1 MALATI
7 PGYPRIGKKR
17 QLKRALEGFWSRKR
31 SAAELEATAASV
43 RHDAWATQLAAGLD
57 QVPVNDF
64 SLYDSMLDVAVMVGA
79 IPDRFRWDG
88 EPVDHALLFA
98 MARGSL
104 GQHPAAALDMTK
116 WFDTNYHYLAPELAA
131 GQQFHLTANTP
142 LAALREAQAQGVPA
156 RPVLIGPLTFLR
168 LSRMTDG
175 SSPLALLDRLLPVYE
190 EVLAQLADAGAAW
203 IQLDEPILATDCTAA
218 DQQALYE
225 AYTRLSAAAGSAKL
239 LVQTAYG
246 DVRDAYTTLI
256 ALPVAGIGLDLS
268 ARGAHNLALIQQH
281 GFPDDTW
288 LAAGVIDGRNIWT
301 ANLGAALD
309 TLEQVQ
315 QHVSPDRL
323 LVSASCSLLHVPH
336 DVRLEAELPAEIV
349 PWLAFAEQK
358 LGEIVTLTRGV
369 NAGHNAIRAELDANR
384 AVVTAAAASP
394 LRQNT
399 AVRQALAD
407 LPPVAT
413 DRGATYAERAA
424 AQQQRLRL
432 PELPSTTIGSFP
444 QTPEVRAA
452 RAAFESGSLSAPDY
466 DAFIAAQIADVIA
479 RQEQIGLDVL
489 VHGEAE
495 RNDMVQYF
503 GEQLEGFAF
512 TQHGWVQSYGSRCVR
527 PPILFGDVSRPH
539 PMTVRWATYAQSLT
553 VRPVKGM
560 LTGPVTIL
568 NWSFVRD
575 DQPREQSCRQLAL
588 AIRAEVRDLDRA
600 GIAIIQID
608 EPALREGLPL
618 RHTEQAAYLDWAVA
632 CFRIAAGGARPAT
645 QIQTHMCYSE
655 FGEIFDEITALDADV
670 LLIENAR
677 SGTELLEIFR
687 TEGYAKGIGP
697 GVYDI
702 HSPRVPERADFVAA
716 LQRILSVLP
725 AGLVWVNPDC
735 GLKTRQ
741 PEEVWPALENMVA
754 AAQEVREHV
763 LAPS

>member
-17 QLKRALEGFWSRKR
+17 QLKRALEGYWSGKR
-31 SAAELEATAASV
+31 TADDLEATAASV
-43 RHDAWATQLAAGLD
+43 RLDAWATQQAVGLD

-64 SLYDSMLDVAVMVGA
+64 SLYDNVLDVAVMVGA
-79 IPDRFRWDG
+79 IPERFRWDG
-88 EPVDHALLFA
+88 GLVDHPLYFA

-104 GQHPAAALDMTK
+104 GEHPAAALDMTK
-116 WFDTNYHYLAPELAA
+116 WFDTNYHYLAPELSAD
-131 GQQFHLTANTP
+131 QPFRLTRNTP

-156 RPVLIGPLTFLR
+156 RPVLVGPLTFLR

-190 EVLAQLADAGAAW
+190 QVVAELAAAGATW
-203 IQLDEPILATDCTAA
+203 IQLDEPILATDCTVE
-218 DQQALYE
+218 DLQALQD
-225 AYTRLSAAAGSAKL
+225 AYSRLVAAAGSAKL

-246 DVRDAYTTLI
+246 DVRDAYETLI

-268 ARGAHNLALIQQH
+268 ARGSHNLALLQQF
-281 GFPDDTW
+281 GFPTGKW

-301 ANLGAALD
+301 ADLNAAMD
-309 TLEQVQ
+309 TLEQAL
-315 QHVSPDRL
+315 QHVSRDRL
-323 LVSASCSLLHVPH
+323 MISASCSLLHVPY
-336 DVRLEAELPAEIV
+336 DVRLETGLPAEIV

-358 LGEIVTLTRGV
+358 LAEIVTLTRGV
-369 NAGHNAIRAELDANR
+369 NAGREAIRTELAANH
-384 AVVTAAAASP
+384 AVISAAAASP
-394 LRQNT
+394 LRQNA

-413 DRGATYAERAA
+413 NRGAAYPERAA
-424 AQQQRLRL
+424 AQKERLHL

-452 RAAFESGSLSAPDY
+452 RAAFESGNLAAPDY

-527 PPILFGDVSRPH
+527 PPILFGDVSRPR

-553 VRPVKGM
+553 ERPVKGM

-588 AIRAEVRDLDRA
+588 AIRAEVRDLDNA

-618 RHTEQAAYLDWAVA
+618 RHAEQAAYLDWAVA
-632 CFRIAAGGARPAT
+632 CFRIAASGAQPAT

-655 FGEIFDEITALDADV
+655 FGEIFDEIAALDADV

-716 LQRILSVLP
+716 LQGILSVLP
-725 AGLVWVNPDC
+725 AERVWVNPDC

-741 PEEVWPALENMVA
+741 PEEVWPALANMVA
-754 AAQEVREHV
+754 AAREVREHV

>member
-17 QLKRALEGFWSRKR
+17 QLKRALEGFWSGKR
-31 SAAELEATAASV
+31 TAADLETTAATV
-43 RHDAWATQLAAGLD
+43 RRDAWAAQLVTGLD
-57 QVPVNDF
+57 QLPVNDF

-79 IPDRFRWDG
+79 IPERFRWNGDM
-88 EPVDHALLFA
+88 VDHRLSFA

-104 GQHPAAALDMTK
+104 GEHPAAALDMTK
-116 WFDTNYHYLAPELAA
+116 WFDTNYHYLAPELSAD
-131 GQQFHLTANTP
+131 QQFRLTTNTP
-142 LAALREAQAQGVPA
+142 LAALREAQAQDIPA

-190 EVLAQLADAGAAW
+190 QVTAQLAGAGADW
-203 IQLDEPILATDCTAA
+203 IQFDEPILATDCTTE
-218 DQQALYE
+218 DLQAL
-225 AYTRLSAAAGSAKL
+225 AAIYTRFSVAAGSAKL

-246 DVRDAYTTLI
+246 DVRDAYATLI
-256 ALPVAGIGLDLS
+256 GLPVAGIGLDLS
-268 ARGAHNLALIQQH
+268 ARGAHNLALLQQH
-281 GFPDDTW
+281 GFPEDKW

-301 ANLGAALD
+301 ANLNAAMD

-315 QHVSPDRL
+315 QHVSPDHL
-323 LVSASCSLLHVPH
+323 LVSASCSLLHVPY
-336 DVRLEAELPAEIV
+336 DVRVETELPPEIV

-358 LGEIVTLTRGV
+358 LGEIVTLTHGV
-369 NAGHNAIRAELDANR
+369 NAGRAAIQAELDANR
-384 AVVTAAAASP
+384 AVIAAAAASP
-394 LRQNT
+394 LRQNA
-399 AVRQALAD
+399 AVRQALAG

-424 AQQQRLRL
+424 AQQQRLHL

-452 RAAFESGSLSAPDY
+452 RAAFEGGSLSAADY
-466 DAFIAAQIADVIA
+466 DGFIAGQIAEVIA

-503 GEQLEGFAF
+503 GEQLAGFAF

-527 PPILFGDVSRPH
+527 PPILFGDVARPH

-553 VRPVKGM
+553 ERPVKGM

-588 AIRAEVRDLDRA
+588 AIRAEVRDLDNA

-618 RHTEQAAYLDWAVA
+618 RHADQAAYLDWAVA
-632 CFRIAAGGARPAT
+632 CFRIAAGGAQPAT

-655 FGEIFDEITALDADV
+655 FGEIFNEIAALDADV

-687 TEGYAKGIGP
+687 TEGYARGIGP

-716 LQRILSVLP
+716 LEGILTVLP
-725 AGLVWVNPDC
+725 AERVWVNPDC

-754 AAQEVREHV
+754 AAQEVREHM

>member
-17 QLKRALEGFWSRKR
+17 QLKRALEGYWSGKR
-31 SAAELEATAASV
+31 SAADLEAAAASV
-43 RHDAWATQLAAGLD
+43 RQDAWATQQAAGLD

-64 SLYDSMLDVAVMVGA
+64 SLYDTMLDIAAMVGA
-79 IPDRFRWDG
+79 VPERFRWDG
-88 EPVDHALLFA
+88 GTIAHPLYFA

-104 GQHPAAALDMTK
+104 GNHPAAALDMTK
-116 WFDTNYHYLAPELAA
+116 WFDTNYHYLAPELSAN
-131 GQQFHLTANTP
+131 QQFRLIQNTA
-142 LAALREAQAQGVPA
+142 LAALREAQAQGIPA
-156 RPVLIGPLTFLR
+156 RPVLIGPITFLR

-175 SSPLALLDRLLPVYE
+175 SSPLALLDRLLPAYE
-190 EVLAQLADAGAAW
+190 EVIAQLASAGADW
-203 IQLDEPILATDCTAA
+203 IQLDEPILATDCTAE
-218 DQQALYE
+218 DLQALRN
-225 AYTRLSAAAGSAKL
+225 AYSRLSTAAGSAKL

-246 DVRDAYTTLI
+246 DVRDAYTSLI

-268 ARGAHNLALIQQH
+268 ARGAHNLELLQQH
-281 GFPDDTW
+281 GFPDDKW
-288 LAAGVIDGRNIWT
+288 LAVGVIDGRNIWT
-301 ANLGAALD
+301 ANLTAAMD

-315 QHVSPDRL
+315 AYVPADRL
-323 LVSASCSLLHVPH
+323 LISASCSLLHVPH
-336 DVRLEAELPAEIV
+336 DVRLETDLPPGIV

-358 LGEIVTLTRGV
+358 LAEIVTLTRGV
-369 NAGHNAIRAELDANR
+369 NAGRAAIAAELAANR
-384 AVVTAAAASP
+384 AVIDAAAASP
-394 LRQNT
+394 LRHNA

-407 LPPVAT
+407 LPADAT
-413 DRGATYAERAA
+413 ERAA
-424 AQQQRLRL
+424 PYAARAEAQRLRL
-432 PELPSTTIGSFP
+432 RLPDLPTTTIGSFP
-444 QTPEVRAA
+444 QTHEVRAA
-452 RAAFESGSLSAPDY
+452 RAAFEGGSMEEAEYETFISG
-466 DAFIAAQIADVIA
+466 QIANVIA
-479 RQEQIGLDVL
+479 QQEAIGLDVL

-503 GEQLEGFAF
+503 GEQLHGFAF

-527 PPILFGDVSRPH
+527 PPILFGDVSRPLA
-539 PMTVRWATYAQSLT
+539 MTVRWATYAQSLT
-553 VRPVKGM
+553 ERPVKGM

-575 DQPREQSCRQLAL
+575 DQPRSESCRQIAL
-588 AIRAEVRDLDRA
+588 TIREEVIDLDNA

-618 RHTEQAAYLDWAVA
+618 RHAEQAEYLDWAVA
-632 CFRIAAGGARPAT
+632 CFRIAAGGAQPAT

-655 FGEIFDEITALDADV
+655 FGEIFDEIAALDADV

-716 LQRILSVLP
+716 LQGILTVLP
-725 AGLVWVNPDC
+725 AERVWVNPDC
-735 GLKTRQ
+735 GLKTRK

-754 AAQEVREHV
+754 AAQEVREQV
-763 LAPS
+763 LATS

>member
-17 QLKRALEGFWSRKR
+17 QLKRALEGYWSGKR
-31 SAAELEATAASV
+31 SAAELEAAAASV
-43 RHDAWATQLAAGLD
+43 RQDAWSTQQAAGLD
-57 QVPVNDF
+57 QLPVNDF
-64 SLYDSMLDVAVMVGA
+64 SLYDNMLDVAVMVGA
-79 IPDRFRWDG
+79 IPERFGWDG
-88 EPVDHALLFA
+88 GPVDLPLAFA

-104 GQHPAAALDMTK
+104 GERPAAALDMTK
-116 WFDTNYHYLAPELAA
+116 WFDTNYHYLAPELSAN
-131 GQQFHLTANTP
+131 QQFRLTSNTP
-142 LAALREAQAQGVPA
+142 LATLREARAQGFPA
-156 RPVLIGPLTFLR
+156 RPTLIGPLTFLR

-190 EVLAQLADAGAAW
+190 EVVAQLAEAGAEW
-203 IQLDEPILATDCTAA
+203 IQLDESILATGCSPEDL
-218 DQQALYE
+218 QALQL
-225 AYTRLSAAAGSAKL
+225 AYSRLAAAAGAAKL
-239 LVQTAYG
+239 LVQTVYG
-246 DVRDAYTTLI
+246 DVRDAYATLI
-256 ALPVAGIGLDLS
+256 TLPVGGIGLDLS
-268 ARGAHNLALIQQH
+268 ARGAHNLALLQQY
-281 GFPDDTW
+281 GYPEDKW
-288 LAAGVIDGRNIWT
+288 LAAGIIDGRNIWT
-301 ANLGAALD
+301 ADLNAAMD

-315 QHVSPDRL
+315 AHVPAERL
-323 LVSASCSLLHVPH
+323 MVSASCSLLHVPY
-336 DVRLEAELPAEIV
+336 DVRLERDLPEEIV

-358 LGEIVTLTRGV
+358 LDEIVTLTRGV
-369 NAGHNAIRAELDANR
+369 NEGRAAIAAELTANR
-384 AVVTAAAASP
+384 EVIAAAANSP
-394 LRQNT
+394 LRRNP
-399 AVRQALAD
+399 AVRTALAE
-407 LPPVAT
+407 LPADAT
-413 DRGATYAERAA
+413 SRGAAYAERAA
-424 AQQQRLRL
+424 AQQARLRL

-452 RAAFESGSLSAPDY
+452 RAAFESGSMSTADY

-479 RQEQIGLDVL
+479 RQEEIGLDVL

-553 VRPVKGM
+553 DRPVKGM

-575 DQPREQSCRQLAL
+575 DQPREESCRQLAL
-588 AIRAEVRDLDRA
+588 AIREEVRDLDNA

-618 RHTEQAAYLDWAVA
+618 RHDEQAAYLDWAVA
-632 CFRIAAGGARPAT
+632 CFRIAAGGAQPTT

-655 FGEIFDEITALDADV
+655 FGEIFDEIAALDADV

-687 TEGYAKGIGP
+687 TEGYDKGIGP

-702 HSPRVPERADFVAA
+702 HSPRVPEREDFVAA
-716 LQRILSVLP
+716 LQGILTVLP
-725 AGLVWVNPDC
+725 AGRVWVNPDC
-735 GLKTRQ
+735 GLKTRK
-741 PEEVWPALENMVA
+741 PEEVWPALENMVS
-754 AAQEVREHV
+754 AAQEVREQV
-763 LAPS
+763 LAPA

>member
-17 QLKRALEGFWSRKR
+17 QLKRALESYWSGKR
-31 SAAELEATAASV
+31 SAAELEAVAADV
-43 RHDAWATQLAAGLD
+43 RLEAWATLRAAGLD

-64 SLYDSMLDVAVMVGA
+64 SLYDQMLDTAAMVGA
-79 IPDRFRWDG
+79 IPDRFGWDG
-88 EPVDHALLFA
+88 EPVDHSLYFA

-104 GQHPAAALDMTK
+104 GDRPAAALDMTK
-116 WFDTNYHYLAPELAA
+116 WFDTNYHYLAPELSAH
-131 GQQFHLTANTP
+131 QQFHLTRNAP
-142 LAALREAQAQGVPA
+142 LSALREAQAQGLPA

-190 EVLAQLADAGAAW
+190 EIIAQLSAAGAGW
-203 IQLDEPILATDCTAA
+203 IQLDEPILATGCTVE
-218 DQQALYE
+218 DLQALQHTYL
-225 AYTRLSAAAGSAKL
+225 RLNAAAGATKL
-239 LVQTAYG
+239 LLQVAYG

-256 ALPVAGIGLDLS
+256 ALPIAGVGLDLS
-268 ARGAHNLALIQQH
+268 ARGAHNLRLLQQH
-281 GFPDDTW
+281 GFPADTW

-301 ANLGAALD
+301 ADLNAALG

-315 QHVSPDRL
+315 AHVPADRL
-323 LVSASCSLLHVPH
+323 MVSASCSLMHVPY
-336 DVRLEAELPAEIV
+336 DVRLETHLPSEIV

-358 LGEIVTLTRGV
+358 LGEIATLTRGV
-369 NAGHNAIRAELDANR
+369 NDGRAAITNELEQNR
-384 AVVTAAAASP
+384 AVIAAAAASP
-394 LRQNT
+394 LRRNA
-399 AVRQALAD
+399 AVRQWLEN
-407 LPPVAT
+407 LPAGAT
-413 DRGATYAERAA
+413 ERGAPYPERAA
-424 AQQQRLRL
+424 AQQRRLQL

-444 QTPEVRAA
+444 QTQDVRAA
-452 RAAFESGSLSAPDY
+452 RAGFENGSMSPAEY
-466 DAFIAAQIADVIA
+466 ETFIAAQIAEVIA

-503 GEQLEGFAF
+503 AEQLEGFAF

-527 PPILFGDVSRPH
+527 PPILFGDVSRPQ
-539 PMTVRWATYAQSLT
+539 PMTVRWATYAQSLSE
-553 VRPVKGM
+553 RPVKGM

-575 DQPREQSCRQLAL
+575 DQPREESCRQLAL
-588 AIRAEVRDLDRA
+588 AIRAEVHDLDNA

-618 RHTEQAAYLDWAVA
+618 RHAEQAAYLDWAVA
-632 CFRIAAGGARPAT
+632 CFRVAAAGARPAT

-655 FGEIFDEITALDADV
+655 FGEIFDEIAALDADV

-687 TEGYAKGIGP
+687 TEGYDKGIGP

-702 HSPRVPERADFVAA
+702 HSPRVPSRADFVAA
-716 LQRILSVLP
+716 LQGILTVLP
-725 AGLVWVNPDC
+725 AERVWVNPDC
-735 GLKTRQ
+735 GLKTRK
-741 PEEVWPALENMVA
+741 PEEVWPALANMVA
-754 AAQEVREHV
+754 AALEVRAQV
-763 LAPS
+763 LAPA

>member
-17 QLKRALEGFWSRKR
+17 QLKRALEGYWSGKR
-31 SAAELEATAASV
+31 SAADLEATAASV
-43 RHDAWATQLAAGLD
+43 RQEAWATQRAAGLD
-57 QVPVNDF
+57 QIPVNDF
-64 SLYDSMLDVAVMVGA
+64 SLYDTMLDVAAMVGA
-79 IPDRFRWDG
+79 VPERFGWDG
-88 EPVDHALLFA
+88 GAIDHTLYFA

-104 GQHPAAALDMTK
+104 RDHPAAALDMTK
-116 WFDTNYHYLAPELAA
+116 WFDTNYHYLAPELTAD
-131 GQQFHLTANTP
+131 QQFRLTRNTP
-142 LAALREAQAQGVPA
+142 LEALREAQSRGIPA
-156 RPVLIGPLTFLR
+156 RPVLVGPLTFLR

-190 EVLAQLADAGAAW
+190 EVLAQLAEAGADW
-203 IQLDEPILATDCTAA
+203 VQLDEPVLATDCTAE
-218 DQQALYE
+218 DLQALRG
-225 AYTRLSAAAGSAKL
+225 AYSRLSAASGNAKL

-246 DVRDAYTTLI
+246 DVRDTYATLI
-256 ALPVAGIGLDLS
+256 SLPVAGIGLDLS
-268 ARGAHNLALIQQH
+268 ARGAHNLSLLKQP
-281 GFPDDTW
+281 GFPADKW

-301 ANLGAALD
+301 TDLNAAMD

-315 QHVSPDRL
+315 AHLPADRL
-323 LVSASCSLLHVPH
+323 MVSASCSLLHVPY
-336 DVRLEAELPAEIV
+336 DVRLETELPAEIA

-358 LGEIVTLTRGV
+358 LSEIVTLTRGV
-369 NAGHNAIRAELDANR
+369 NEGRDAIAAELASNR
-384 AVVTAAAASP
+384 KVVAAAAASP
-394 LRQNT
+394 LRQNS

-407 LPPVAT
+407 LPA
-413 DRGATYAERAA
+413 DAASRGASYAERAV
-424 AQQQRLRL
+424 AQQHRLRL
-432 PELPSTTIGSFP
+432 PELPTTTIGSFP
-444 QTPEVRAA
+444 QTQEVRAA
-452 RAAFESGSLSAPDY
+452 RAAFEGGSMSSTDY
-466 DAFIAAQIADVIA
+466 EAFIASQIADVIA

-527 PPILFGDVSRPH
+527 PPILYGDVLRPH

-553 VRPVKGM
+553 ERPVKGM

-575 DQPREQSCRQLAL
+575 DQPREASCRQLAL
-588 AIRAEVRDLDRA
+588 AIREEVRDLDNA

-618 RHTEQAAYLDWAVA
+618 RHAEQAAYLDWAVS
-632 CFRIAAGGARPAT
+632 CFRIAAAGAQPAT

-655 FGEIFDEITALDADV
+655 FGEIFDQIAALDADV

-687 TEGYAKGIGP
+687 TEGYDKGIGP

-702 HSPRVPERADFVAA
+702 HSPRIPEREDFVAA
-716 LQRILSVLP
+716 LQGILTVLP
-725 AGLVWVNPDC
+725 ADRVWVNPDC
-735 GLKTRQ
+735 GLKTRR

-754 AAQEVREHV
+754 AAQEVREQV
-763 LAPS
+763 LAPA